1 MNGQTPPRFG
11 KGVKL
16 RRDADGTA
24 MLLVPEGAL
33 VLNDVATEALALVDG
48 TRSFDQIVDDV
59 VERFEVSPERARE
72 DVQSLFGRLTERG
85 FLQ

>member
-1 MNGQTPPRFG
+1 MNDSPRFG

-16 RRDADGTA
+16 RRDPDGST

-33 VLNDVATEALALVDG
+33 VLNGVAAVALELVDG
-48 TRSFDQIVDDV
+48 THSMAQIVEAV
-59 VERFEVSPERARE
+59 VDRFEVAPERARE
-72 DVQSLFGRLTERG
+72 DLQTLFGRLTQRG